1 MAKHSLMT
9 RTGALGAIL
18 VLIGLILPSRTLI
31 AALRGTPPEALRQ
44 DLLLGAQLFK
54 LGLVLLGVASVV
66 LGRIWSQPSP
76 VLPSQPASRPR
87 WTWALLGGI
96 LLVSLG
102 LRLYKLNGGLWH
114 DEVITYVNYVSMPL
128 GEIFSTYRDQ
138 NQHFL
143 FSILARIA
151 TDLFGDGGWS
161 LRLPAVLF
169 GVGSIWAL
177 YLFASEVT
185 GRGEALLSTA
195 LLAFSYQHV
204 WFSQN
209 ARGYTGLLFWTLLA
223 SWAFVTAQRR
233 SDRRYWILYSFF
245 CALGVYTHMSMLFV
259 MLGHFVS
266 YALDSVR
273 DWKIHRKGAS
283 QSPPGL
289 REWSADVSSAPGSRA
304 SRPLVHHPGSSVR
317 DGQARGT
324 SALPVRTRR
333 PRSIPHRDFL
343 ASVGLAGLLIFQLH
357 ALVLPQILHHG
368 NEVSTVPAW
377 KNPLWALLEF
387 VSALK
392 ISFSSGIVVAA
403 ALAVFGLGVWD
414 FTRRRREVIY
424 FFVIPCAIT
433 AAVVIGGGHHLWPR
447 FFFFAF
453 GFMCM
458 IVVRG
463 VFRTVSIAIGLS
475 RLPTKSV
482 PVLQATAC
490 SFLILFSALSIPHAY
505 VPKQDFLGAL
515 KYVQSEMADGD
526 AITTVGLAGF
536 TYEKLYRKPWPGI
549 ETLAQLNAIRAHA
562 SRTWLIY
569 TFPPEAR
576 AVYPDIMTLVDRDFR
591 TLRVFPGSVGSGAIF
606 VCRSDSN
613 LRVTAR
619 PGGS

>member
-1 MAKHSLMT
+1 M
-9 RTGALGAIL
+9 
-18 VLIGLILPSRTLI
+18 
-31 AALRGTPPEALRQ
+31 
-44 DLLLGAQLFK
+44 
-54 LGLVLLGVASVV
+54 
-66 LGRIWSQPSP
+66 
-76 VLPSQPASRPR
+76 
-87 WTWALLGGI
+87 

-102 LRLYKLNGGLWH
+102 LRLHKLGGGLWH

-143 FSILARIA
+143 FSILARLS
-151 TDLFGDGGWS
+151 TELFGDGGWS

-185 GRGEALLSTA
+185 GKGEALLSTA

-209 ARGYTGLLFWTLLA
+209 ARGYSGLLFWTLLA
-223 SWAFVTAQRR
+223 SWAFVAARHR
-233 SDRRYWILYSFF
+233 SGRRYWLFYSFF

-259 MLGHFVS
+259 MLGHFAS
-266 YALDSVR
+266 YAIDAFR
-273 DWKIHRKGAS
+273 GWKKEPRLKAH
-283 QSPPGL
+283 
-289 REWSADVSSAPGSRA
+289 ADY
-304 SRPLVHHPGSSVR
+304 
-317 DGQARGT
+317 
-324 SALPVRTRR
+324 
-333 PRSIPHRDFL
+333 L
-343 ASVGLAGLLIFQLH
+343 ASLALAGLLIFQLH

-377 KNPLWALLEF
+377 KNPLWALFEF

-392 ISFSSGIVVAA
+392 ISFSSGVVVAA
-403 ALAVFGLGVWD
+403 ALVVFGLGVWD
-414 FTRRRREVIY
+414 FARRRREVIY
-424 FFVIPCAIT
+424 FFVIPCAVT
-433 AAVVIGGGHHLWPR
+433 AAVVVGSGHHLWPR

-458 IVVRG
+458 IAVRG
-463 VFRTVSIAIGLS
+463 VFRAVSTAIGLLRIPGKWTS
-475 RLPTKSV
+475 
-482 PVLQATAC
+482 VLQATAC
-490 SFLILFSALSIPHAY
+490 SSLVVFSALSIPHAY

-515 KYVQSEMADGD
+515 NYVQSEMADDD
-526 AITTVGLAGF
+526 AVTTVGLAGF
-536 TYEKLYRKPWPGI
+536 TYERFYRKPWPGVQ
-549 ETLAQLNAIRAHA
+549 TLAQLNSIRAHA

-576 AVYPDIMTLVDRDFR
+576 AVYPDIMALVDRDFQ

-613 LRVTAR
+613 LSVAAR
-619 PGGS
+619 AGGS

>member
-1 MAKHSLMT
+1 MVGT
-9 RTGALGAIL
+9 IL
-18 VLIGLILPSRTLI
+18 VLTGLLLPSRTLI
-31 AALRGTPPEALRQ
+31 SALRGTPPESLRE

-54 LGLVLLGVASVV
+54 LGLVLLGFASLV
-66 LGRIWSQPSP
+66 LSRIWQQPSSA
-76 VLPSQPASRPR
+76 LPPQRGARSQ
-87 WTWALLGGI
+87 WTWAVLAGM
-96 LLVSLG
+96 LLVSLA

-143 FSILARIA
+143 FSILARLS
-151 TDLFGDGGWS
+151 TELFGDGGWS

-185 GRGEALLSTA
+185 GKAEALLSTA

-223 SWAFVTAQRR
+223 SWAFVAAQHR
-233 SDRRYWILYSFF
+233 SSRRYWILYSFF

-266 YALDSVR
+266 YGLEAIR
-273 DWKIHRKGAS
+273 E
-283 QSPPGL
+283 PGK
-289 REWSADVSSAPGSRA
+289 
-304 SRPLVHHPGSSVR
+304 
-317 DGQARGT
+317 
-324 SALPVRTRR
+324 RR
-333 PRSIPHRDFL
+333 LKAHVDFL
-343 ASVGLAGLLIFQLH
+343 VSLGLAGLLIFQLH

-377 KNPLWALLEF
+377 KNPLWALFEF

-414 FTRRRREVIY
+414 FARRRREVIY
-424 FFVIPCAIT
+424 FFVIPCAMT
-433 AAVVIGGGHHLWPR
+433 AAVVVGSGHHLWPR

-463 VFRTVSIAIGLS
+463 VFRTVSTVIGLS
-475 RLPTKSV
+475 RIPTKLV

-490 SFLILFSALSIPHAY
+490 SFLILFSAASIPHAY

-515 KYVQSEMADGD
+515 NYVQSEMAGGD
-526 AITTVGLAGF
+526 AVTTLGLAGF
-536 TYEKLYRKPWPGI
+536 TYERLYRKPWPGI
-549 ETLAQLNAIRAHA
+549 QTLAQLNAIRSSA

-569 TFPPEAR
+569 TFPPEVR
-576 AVYPDIMTLVDRDFR
+576 AVYPDIMALVDRDFR

-606 VCRSDSN
+606 VCRADSTT
-613 LRVTAR
+613 RVAAR
-619 PGGS
+619 SGGS

>member
-1 MAKHSLMT
+1 MARHST
-9 RTGALGAIL
+9 VNRTSIGGAIL
-18 VLIGLILPSRTLI
+18 VLAGFLLPSQTLI
-31 AALRGTPPEALRQ
+31 QALRGTPPEALRQ
-44 DLLLGAQLFK
+44 DLLLGALLFK
-54 LGLVLLGVASVV
+54 LGLVLLGCASLV
-66 LGRIWSQPSP
+66 LGRIWAT
-76 VLPSQPASRPR
+76 PAAVVSRPAPRPR
-87 WTWALLGGI
+87 WTWAVLGAMLLA
-96 LLVSLG
+96 SFA
-102 LRLYKLNGGLWH
+102 LRLYKLNAGLWH

-151 TDLFGDGGWS
+151 SDLFGDGGWS

-177 YLFASEVT
+177 YLFASELT
-185 GRGEALLSTA
+185 GHVEALLGAA

-223 SWAFVTAQRR
+223 SWAFVAAQQR
-233 SDRRYWILYSFF
+233 SSRRYWLLYSIF

-259 MLGHFVS
+259 MLGHLIS
-266 YALDSVR
+266 YGLDAVR
-273 DWKIHRKGAS
+273 D
-283 QSPPGL
+283 PGKRHL
-289 REWSADVSSAPGSRA
+289 K
-304 SRPLVHHPGSSVR
+304 VHV
-317 DGQARGT
+317 
-324 SALPVRTRR
+324 
-333 PRSIPHRDFL
+333 DFL
-343 ASVGLAGLLIFQLH
+343 ASIGLAGLLIFQLH

-368 NEVSTVPAW
+368 NETSTVPAW
-377 KNPLWALLEF
+377 KNPLWAVYQF
-387 VSALK
+387 VSALQ

-403 ALAVFGLGVWD
+403 ALAVFGLGMWD
-414 FTRRRREVIY
+414 FARRRREVIY
-424 FFVIPCAIT
+424 FFVVPCAVT
-433 AAVVIGGGHHLWPR
+433 AAIVVGSGHHLWPR

-463 VFRTVSIAIGLS
+463 VFRAVSTAVGLS
-475 RLPTKSV
+475 HLPSRSV
-482 PVLQATAC
+482 PILQASAC
-490 SFLILFSALSIPHAY
+490 AFLILFSAMSIPHAY

-515 KYVQSEMADGD
+515 NYVQSEMADGD
-526 AITTVGLAGF
+526 AVTTVGLAGF

-549 ETLAQLNAIRAHA
+549 QTLAELNAIRARS

-576 AVYPDIMTLVDRDFR
+576 AVYPDIMATVDREFR
-591 TLRVFPGSVGSGAIF
+591 TMRVFPGSVGSGDLF
-606 VCRSDSN
+606 VCRADAN
-613 LRVTAR
+613 RVVAAR

>member
-1 MAKHSLMT
+1 MGKHSLIT
-9 RTGALGAIL
+9 RTGALGAVL
-18 VLIGLILPSRTLI
+18 VLVGLILPSRTLI
-31 AALRGTPPEALRQ
+31 DALRGTPPEALRQ

-66 LGRIWSQPSP
+66 LGGIWSQPSS
-76 VLPSQPASRPR
+76 VVSSQPASRPR
-87 WTWALLGGI
+87 GAWVLLGGI

-102 LRLYKLNGGLWH
+102 LRLYKLNSGLWH

-185 GRGEALLSTA
+185 GKGEALLGTA

-223 SWAFVTAQRR
+223 SWAFLTAQRR

-266 YALDSVR
+266 YGLDSVR
-273 DWKIHRKGAS
+273 DPAKRHLKAH
-283 QSPPGL
+283 L
-289 REWSADVSSAPGSRA
+289 
-304 SRPLVHHPGSSVR
+304 
-317 DGQARGT
+317 
-324 SALPVRTRR
+324 
-333 PRSIPHRDFL
+333 DFL

-377 KNPLWALLEF
+377 KNPLWALFEF

-424 FFVIPCAIT
+424 FFAIPCAVT

-463 VFRTVSIAIGLS
+463 VFRTVGTAIVLS
-475 RLPTKSV
+475 HLPTRSV
-482 PVLQATAC
+482 PVLQAAAC

-549 ETLAQLNAIRAHA
+549 ETLSQLNAIRAHA

-576 AVYPDIMTLVDRDFR
+576 AVYPDIMALVDRDFR

-606 VCRSDSN
+606 VCRFDSN